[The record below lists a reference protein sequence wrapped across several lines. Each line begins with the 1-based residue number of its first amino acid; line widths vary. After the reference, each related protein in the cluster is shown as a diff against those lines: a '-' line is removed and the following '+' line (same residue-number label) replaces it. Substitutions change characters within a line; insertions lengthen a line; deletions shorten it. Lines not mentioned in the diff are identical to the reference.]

1 MVASWL
7 KAEFDEP
14 VRSNW
19 DDTQCQSRAHE
30 FIITHR
36 KPPPSGPLHSQHQLP
51 RPPSCLLYHNKSPE
65 TPQDFS
71 FLFCNPRIKRIHPA
85 YLNKKECMVFML
97 GRGRGNAFFVRTS
110 QILVWKISIL
120 GGEGIPASSFSP
132 LYTKQSRNNI
142 D

>member
-1 MVASWL
+1 MASWL

-19 DDTQCQSRAHE
+19 DDMQCQSRAHE
-30 FIITHR
+30 FIITHT
-36 KPPPSGPLHSQHQLP
+36 KPPPAGPLHSQHQPP
-51 RPPSCLLYHNKSPE
+51 RPPSCLLYHDKSPE

-71 FLFCNPRIKRIHPA
+71 FLFCNPRRKRIRPA

-97 GRGRGNAFFVRTS
+97 GRRWGGVGVGNASFIRTS

-120 GGEGIPASSFSP
+120 GGEGIPAFSFSP
-132 LYTKQSRNNI
+132 LYTK
-142 D
+142 